1 MKLKTPRA
9 TILGTYSYCRNYG
22 TVGPTVFKIRLECAC
37 SSKMSSPFIST
48 LVAASQVE
56 SKEEEPRGVTRTVR
70 CSDRAGPPTL
80 SILSKR
86 VRCGRTGFH
95 DVR

>member
-37 SSKMSSPFIST
+37 SSKMKMSSPFIST

-56 SKEEEPRGVTRTVR
+56 IREQGGGTARGNPHG
-70 CSDRAGPPTL
+70 AMQ
-80 SILSKR
+80 
-86 VRCGRTGFH
+86 
-95 DVR
+95 